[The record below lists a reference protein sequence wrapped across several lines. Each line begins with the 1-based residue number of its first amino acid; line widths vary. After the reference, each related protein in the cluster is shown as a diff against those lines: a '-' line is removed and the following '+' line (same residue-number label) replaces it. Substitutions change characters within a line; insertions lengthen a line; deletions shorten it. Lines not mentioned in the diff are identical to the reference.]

1 MSLLSKTDQNTSK
14 ELAAISEK
22 IKSTKLSFTDLLIP
36 ISVVVVLL
44 ILAIWVFIPMI
55 NSALEYQNEIK
66 DVDRKIKQLNELD
79 SKLLLLDENQLNDSV
94 ILAKSVIPKI
104 LKVSDFIYYVD
115 TLARSKG
122 LVIRELSAGD
132 MVGATLPSENS
143 GAGVSGPI
151 SYMGD
156 YENVISFLEEVQ
168 SVSPYIVR
176 IQNVEVTHQ
185 STGKWS
191 ISLVVSGY
199 YMADKVGNVDI
210 YKPFKAYTDYQNILD
225 IFKEKAKN
233 L

>member
-1 MSLLSKTDQNTSK
+1 MALSSSTDLKTSK
-14 ELAAISEK
+14 EVTAISEK
-22 IKSTKLSFTDLLIP
+22 IKSTKISFTDLVIP

-44 ILAIWVFIPMI
+44 ILAIFVFIPMI

-66 DVDRKIKQLNELD
+66 DVDRKIEQLTELD
-79 SKLLLLDENQLNDSV
+79 GKLLLLDENQLNDSV
-94 ILAKSVIPKI
+94 ILAKSVIPKV

-132 MVGATLPSENS
+132 MAGATLPSENS

-185 STGKWS
+185 STENGV
-191 ISLVVSGY
+191 SLW
-199 YMADKVGNVDI
+199 
-210 YKPFKAYTDYQNILD
+210 
-225 IFKEKAKN
+225 
-233 L
+233 

>member
-1 MSLLSKTDQNTSK
+1 
-14 ELAAISEK
+14 
-22 IKSTKLSFTDLLIP
+22 
-36 ISVVVVLL
+36 
-44 ILAIWVFIPMI
+44 MI